1 MLIQSDARFLPLKDK
16 SIQLVVTSPS
26 YFHLRNYQ
34 TGRWI
39 GGSLDCNHDP
49 AKIKHRGDYGYSD
62 KSAKQA
68 TNVGASF
75 QSHYQSSCECG
86 AEFIDLQ
93 IGQESSIKEYVDNI
107 VQVSREIHRVLK
119 KDGSFWINI
128 GDSRSGSM
136 KGYQGNS
143 VWADRNGT
151 KQGTNTGSLGVLPT
165 KFDDIADKNLLL
177 IPHRVAIALID
188 DGWILRNSIVW
199 QKPNA
204 FCSSATDRF
213 TDSYEMFFFLVKHKK
228 YYFEQQKELA
238 TSKHPSGNGFVRPER
253 LSLLDKNGPRGN
265 PKPWQP
271 TEYRNK
277 RDVWS
282 INAKGY
288 EGHHAVM
295 PEALVETPI
304 LACSKVGDI
313 VLDPMSGSGTV
324 GSVAHRLG
332 RKYVCLD
339 LKYDYL
345 KICDK
350 RIHPYRLGGLKA

>member
-1 MLIQSDARFLPLKDK
+1 MFIQSDARYLPLKDK
-16 SIQLVVTSPS
+16 TVQLVVTSPP
-26 YFHLRNYQ
+26 YFRLRVYP
-34 TGRWI
+34 TGRWV
-39 GGSLDCNHDP
+39 GGDINCTHES
-49 AKIKHRGDYGYSD
+49 AKIKTRGDYGYSE
-62 KSAKQA
+62 KSSKQA
-68 TNVGASF
+68 TNIGASF

-119 KDGSFWINI
+119 KDGAFFINI

-136 KGYQGNS
+136 KGYQK
-143 VWADRNGT
+143 NGT
-151 KQGTNTGSLGVLPT
+151 WVPRDDCKQGTNVGSLGVLPT
-165 KFDDIADKNLLL
+165 KFDDIEDKNLLL

-199 QKPNA
+199 EKPNS

-213 TDSYEMFFFLVKHKK
+213 TDSYEMFFFFVKNKK
-228 YYFEQQKELA
+228 YEFEQQKELA
-238 TSKHPSGNGFVRPER
+238 VSTHPSGNGFGRPER
-253 LSLLDKNGPRGN
+253 QSLLDKNGPRGN

-277 RDVWS
+277 RDVWR

-313 VLDPMSGSGTV
+313 VCDPMSGSGTV
-324 GSVAHRLG
+324 GAVAHRLG
-332 RKYVCLD
+332 RKYVCMD

-345 KICDK
+345 KIADE
-350 RIHPYRLGGLKA
+350 RICPYRLGGLKA